1 MKIDQLQTLVI
12 RTLWQLREATAA
24 QVRDALKSEREFA
37 LTTIGTVL
45 SRLEKKNL
53 VTHSVKGR
61 QYVYKPMVSEAEARR
76 QIISGVVEQ
85 LFGGETY
92 ELVSYLVKETDFNSN
107 ELGELMEMKKE
118 RKPLTPCL
126 DKPSSFGL

>member
-107 ELGELMEMKKE
+107 ELGELMEMIEKKE
-118 RKPLTPCL
+118 NR
-126 DKPSSFGL
+126 